1 MPMTDINLGVLVVL
15 EDDDNDNDDFP
26 CEEFLPVFPTLVP
39 LLLFDLF
46 FLAMVDFEAQ
56 CYCNGEMERIFQR
69 KKKTTHDGSNG
80 LNKSTK
86 HLFCRIVRCA
96 RNFFACSRF
105 PRGRFSEWN

>member
-1 MPMTDINLGVLVVL
+1 MARTMPMTDINLGVLVVL

-69 KKKTTHDGSNG
+69 
-80 LNKSTK
+80 NKNDT
-86 HLFCRIVRCA
+86 
-96 RNFFACSRF
+96 
-105 PRGRFSEWN
+105 